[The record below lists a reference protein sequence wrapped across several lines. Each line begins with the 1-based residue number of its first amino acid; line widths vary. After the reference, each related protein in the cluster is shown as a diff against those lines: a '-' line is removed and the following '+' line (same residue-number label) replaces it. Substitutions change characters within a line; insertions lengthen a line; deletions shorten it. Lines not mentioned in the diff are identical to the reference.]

1 MLGWLPLAA
10 SNSPFR
16 TLVTH
21 PATFFLPE
29 TTKLHHIFQQDAV
42 IGHLESGGSK
52 RAMDK
57 NKQLTYGLGGL
68 GVLLGGLGVFLLSD
82 RGREIVRN
90 VAHHLERAPESIEQ
104 FTEATQVELDRIQQ
118 TLNQIAAR
126 LEATS

>member
-1 MLGWLPLAA
+1 ML
-10 SNSPFR
+10 R
-16 TLVTH
+16 
-21 PATFFLPE
+21 
-29 TTKLHHIFQQDAV
+29 
-42 IGHLESGGSK
+42 SGILKVGSS
-52 RAMDK
+52 RSMDK

-82 RGREIVRN
+82 RGREIVRK

-126 LEATS
+126 LETIG